1 MTALEERLSKTE
13 YIYVL
18 GFDGK
23 PQMPTRRKR
32 HVLKLLK
39 TGRARIAEDIPFTI
53 RLTYRNAPVLQPVT
67 LAEDPGRTNIGAAVL
82 SPLGDLLFASVIETR
97 NKEIKKLMTDRQKK
111 PAGIQERGKKSPPA
125 PCKKIWFHGEVRHGH
140 TETAHVCC
148 GQICDL

>member
-18 GFDGK
+18 GFGGK

-67 LAEDPGRTNIGAAVL
+67 LAEDPDNCFCAV
-82 SPLGDLLFASVIETR
+82 P
-97 NKEIKKLMTDRQKK
+97 
-111 PAGIQERGKKSPPA
+111 
-125 PCKKIWFHGEVRHGH
+125 
-140 TETAHVCC
+140 
-148 GQICDL
+148 GQTGY

>member
-39 TGRARIAEDIPFTI
+39 TGRAPMWSI
-53 RLTYRNAPVLQPVT
+53 YRQLKENRQ
-67 LAEDPGRTNIGAAVL
+67 IL
-82 SPLGDLLFASVIETR
+82 S
-97 NKEIKKLMTDRQKK
+97 
-111 PAGIQERGKKSPPA
+111 
-125 PCKKIWFHGEVRHGH
+125 
-140 TETAHVCC
+140 
-148 GQICDL
+148 

>member
-67 LAEDPGRTNIGAAVL
+67 LAEDPGRTNIGGCSPVPAWRPAVRRRDRDQEQ
-82 SPLGDLLFASVIETR
+82 GDQ
-97 NKEIKKLMTDRQKK
+97 KTD
-111 PAGIQERGKKSPPA
+111 G
-125 PCKKIWFHGEVRHGH
+125 
-140 TETAHVCC
+140 
-148 GQICDL
+148 

>member
-67 LAEDPGRTNIGAAVL
+67 LSGLDHPNGAAPGADTSEHHPEDQQV
-82 SPLGDLLFASVIETR
+82 S
-97 NKEIKKLMTDRQKK
+97 
-111 PAGIQERGKKSPPA
+111 AG
-125 PCKKIWFHGEVRHGH
+125 HRHR
-140 TETAHVCC
+140 
-148 GQICDL
+148 I